1 MTDMYLVVFKKVCFS
16 CPNVRKFFLKFV
28 KLFSDMHIGI
38 AGNIGAGKTTLTR
51 MLSEH
56 YGWIP
61 KYESVTYNPYLEDY
75 YKDIKR
81 WSYNLETYFLAQRF
95 RDLVEIS
102 KSDDIIIQDRTLME
116 GVNIFVANNVAMD
129 NLSQRDYETYLQLYN
144 LMMSMV
150 REPDLLIYLRSS
162 IEGIV
167 RKIQKRGR
175 DYEQGLSVE
184 YLGNLNRLYE
194 QWISN
199 YKGRIIIFDVDN
211 LDYEN
216 NPQDFALI
224 TDRLDSELFGLFR
237 Q

>member
-1 MTDMYLVVFKKVCFS
+1 MY
-16 CPNVRKFFLKFV
+16 
-28 KLFSDMHIGI
+28 IGI

-51 MLSEH
+51 MLTAH
-56 YGWIP
+56 YGWTP
-61 KYESVTYNPYLEDY
+61 KYESVSFNPYLEDY
-75 YKDIKR
+75 YKDISR

-102 KSDDIIIQDRTLME
+102 KSDGIIIQDRTLME
-116 GVNIFVANNVAMD
+116 GVNIFVANNVAMG
-129 NLSQRDYETYLQLYN
+129 NLSERDYDTYMQLYN

-194 QWISN
+194 EWIGR
-199 YKGRIIIFDVDN
+199 YKGRVLIFDVDD

-216 NPQDFALI
+216 HPEDFALI
-224 TDRLDSELFGLFR
+224 TDRLDSELFGLF
-237 Q
+237 

>member
-1 MTDMYLVVFKKVCFS
+1 MY
-16 CPNVRKFFLKFV
+16 
-28 KLFSDMHIGI
+28 IGI

-51 MLSEH
+51 MLAAH
-56 YGWIP
+56 YGWTP
-61 KYESVTYNPYLEDY
+61 KYESVTFNPYLEDY
-75 YKDIKR
+75 YKDISR

-102 KSDDIIIQDRTLME
+102 KSDGIIIQDRTLME
-116 GVNIFVANNVAMD
+116 GVNIFVANNVAMG
-129 NLSQRDYETYLQLYN
+129 NLSERDYDTYMQLYN

-194 QWISN
+194 EWIDR
-199 YKGRIIIFDVDN
+199 YKGRVLIFDVDD

-216 NPQDFALI
+216 RPEDFALI
-224 TDRLDSELFGLFR
+224 TDRLDSELFGLF
-237 Q
+237 

>member
-1 MTDMYLVVFKKVCFS
+1 
-16 CPNVRKFFLKFV
+16 
-28 KLFSDMHIGI
+28 MHIGI

-61 KYESVTYNPYLEDY
+61 KYESVTYNPYLKDY
-75 YKDIKR
+75 YDDIPR

-102 KSDDIIIQDRTLME
+102 KSDKVIIQDRTLME
-116 GVNIFVANNVAMD
+116 GVNIFVANNRLMGNMSD
-129 NLSQRDYETYLQLYN
+129 RDYDTYMQLYD
-144 LMMSMV
+144 LMMGMV
-150 REPDLLIYLRSS
+150 KEPDLLIYLRSS

-194 QWISN
+194 DWIAA
-199 YKGRIIIFDVDN
+199 YKGRVIIFDVDEM
-211 LDYEN
+211 DYEN
-216 NPQDFALI
+216 RPEDFEAI
-224 TDRLDSELFGLFR
+224 TSRLDSELFGLFPSAK
-237 Q
+237 

>member
-1 MTDMYLVVFKKVCFS
+1 MY
-16 CPNVRKFFLKFV
+16 
-28 KLFSDMHIGI
+28 IGI

-51 MLSEH
+51 MLAAH
-56 YGWIP
+56 YGWTP
-61 KYESVTYNPYLEDY
+61 KYESVTFNPYLEDY
-75 YKDIKR
+75 YKDISR

-102 KSDDIIIQDRTLME
+102 KSDGIIIQDRTLME
-116 GVNIFVANNVAMD
+116 GVNIFVANNVAMG
-129 NLSQRDYETYLQLYN
+129 NLSERDYDTYMQLYN

-150 REPDLLIYLRSS
+150 REPDLLIYLKSS

-194 QWISN
+194 EWIGR
-199 YKGRIIIFDVDN
+199 YKGRVLIFDVDN

-216 NPQDFALI
+216 RPEDFALI
-224 TDRLDSELFGLFR
+224 TDRLDSELFGLF
-237 Q
+237 

>member
-1 MTDMYLVVFKKVCFS
+1 
-16 CPNVRKFFLKFV
+16 
-28 KLFSDMHIGI
+28 MHIGI

-51 MLSEH
+51 MLAEH

-61 KYESVTYNPYLEDY
+61 KYESVTFNPYLEDY

-102 KSDDIIIQDRTLME
+102 KSDQIIIQDRTLME

-194 QWISN
+194 EWISK
-199 YKGRIIIFDVDN
+199 YKGRIMIFDVDEM
-211 LDYEN
+211 DYEN